1 MNLQEVNEKIAVAEM
16 RWKQSIGITKASYK
30 EVCDELYEEKKVL
43 EEAAIRDKVSRN

>member
-30 EVCDELYEEKKVL
+30 EVCDELYEEKRVL
-43 EEAAIRDKVSRN
+43 EEAADRLKGQLN